1 MVTAHLRF
9 WEGVSPNALR
19 LMVTTMIL
27 SILMMGIAAVTRT
40 LFILR
45 LDLGTEFFGVYN
57 AFAAFGY
64 TGMAIP
70 AGLLGRRFG
79 LKPTMVFG
87 VVTFLVGYLLGP
99 LVEYTPHTLWVPWSL
114 AAQFISAAG
123 YSILSVNASPAIMAT
138 TRPDNRSKTYSLLST
153 TRNLGVF
160 VGLVAGGMLPTRIA
174 ALMNWSLDTT
184 DPYRVALLG
193 SGLLAVSALFVV
205 LRYQEGDASITAKE
219 PVARE
224 GLFPALSLGLVLVY
238 IVLSQSA
245 IAVCHSF
252 CNAYMDTELHLS
264 ADFIGW
270 LSALGQVFAVFIPF
284 AVPRLRNRMDNS
296 SVLIL
301 ASLVSAL
308 LVAPIIAGESWVLA
322 GITRMG
328 VMSMSAIWMPVIQMY
343 QMEMVQAEYR
353 PIAFALVSVALGANF
368 GLISLF
374 GGYIIEAWGYP
385 SLFLIGAVAAV
396 AGSVFLLAIRARP
409 AMQPRFAN

>member
-1 MVTAHLRF
+1 MVKDHLRF
-9 WEGVSPNALR
+9 WQGVNPNALR
-19 LMVTTMIL
+19 LMVATMIL

-45 LDLGTEFFGVYN
+45 LGLGTEFFGVYN

-79 LKPTMVFG
+79 LKATMVFG
-87 VVTFLVGYLLGP
+87 VATFLVGYLLGP
-99 LVEYTPHTLWVPWSL
+99 LVEYTPRTLWVPWSL
-114 AAQFISAAG
+114 ASQFIAAAG
-123 YSILSVNASPAIMAT
+123 YSILSVNSSPAIMAT
-138 TRPDNRSKTYSLLST
+138 TRPDNRSQTYGLLST

-174 ALMNWSLDTT
+174 ALMNWSLDDT

-193 SGLLAVSALFVV
+193 SGLLGVSALYVL
-205 LRYQEGDASITAKE
+205 LRYQEGTPASAARET
-219 PVARE
+219 VARDN
-224 GLFPALSLGLVLVY
+224 LFPALSLGLVLVY
-238 IVLSQSA
+238 ILLSQSA

-252 CNAYMDTELHLS
+252 CNAYMDTELRLS

-270 LSALGQVFAVFIPF
+270 LSAIGQVFAVFIPF
-284 AVPRLRNRMDNS
+284 AVPRLRNRLDNS
-296 SVLIL
+296 SVLIMS
-301 ASLVSAL
+301 SLVSAL
-308 LVAPIIAGESWVLA
+308 LVVPIIAGESWALA

-343 QMEMVQAEYR
+343 QMEMVQAEHR
-353 PIAFALVSVALGANF
+353 PIAFALVSVALGTNF
-368 GLISLF
+368 ALISLF

-385 SLFLIGAVAAV
+385 SLFLLGAVAAV
-396 AGSVFLLAIRARP
+396 CGSVFLLAIRARP

>member
-1 MVTAHLRF
+1 MLTNRLWF
-9 WEGVSPNALR
+9 WQGVNPNALK

-27 SILMMGIAAVTRT
+27 SALMMGISAVTRT

-45 LDLGTEFFGVYN
+45 LGLGTEFFGVYN
-57 AFAAFGY
+57 AFASFGY
-64 TGMAIP
+64 IGMAIP
-70 AGLLGRRFG
+70 AGLLSRRFG
-79 LKPTMVFG
+79 LKTTMVFG

-99 LVEYTPHTLWVPWSL
+99 LVEYTPHNLWVPWSL

-123 YSILSVNASPAIMAT
+123 YSILSVNTSPAIMAT
-138 TRPDNRSKTYSLLST
+138 TRPDNRSKTYGLLSA

-160 VGLVAGGMLPTRIA
+160 IGLVAGGMLPTRIA
-174 ALMNWSLDTT
+174 ASMNWSLDAT

-193 SGLLAVSALFVV
+193 SGLLALAALFVL
-205 LRYQEGDASITAKE
+205 LRYQEVDATSSVKGIETGN
-219 PVARE
+219 
-224 GLFPALSLGLVLVY
+224 GLFPALSLGLIVVY
-238 IVLSQSA
+238 IIFSQSA

-270 LSALGQVFAVFIPF
+270 LSAIGQVFAVFIPF
-284 AVPRLRNRMDNS
+284 AVPRLRNRLDNS
-296 SVLIL
+296 YLLVL

-308 LVAPIIAGESWVLA
+308 LVAPVILGESWLLA
-322 GITRMG
+322 GISRMG
-328 VMSMSAIWMPVIQMY
+328 VMSMSALWMPVIQMY
-343 QMEMVQAEYR
+343 QMEMVQAEHR
-353 PIAFALVSVALGANF
+353 PVAFSLVSVALGINY

-396 AGSVFLLAIRARP
+396 IGSVFLLAIRTRP
-409 AMQPRFAN
+409 VMQPQFAN

>member
-1 MVTAHLRF
+1 MVKDRLRF
-9 WEGVSPNALR
+9 WQGVNPNALR
-19 LMVTTMIL
+19 LMVATMIL

-45 LDLGTEFFGVYN
+45 LGLGTEFFGVYN

-79 LKPTMVFG
+79 LKVTMVFG

-99 LVEYTPHTLWVPWSL
+99 LVEYTPRTLWVPWSL
-114 AAQFISAAG
+114 ASQFIAAAG
-123 YSILSVNASPAIMAT
+123 YSILSVNSSPAIMAT
-138 TRPDNRSKTYSLLST
+138 TRPDNRSKTYGLLST

-174 ALMNWSLDTT
+174 AFMDWSLDAT
-184 DPYRVALLG
+184 DPYRWALLG
-193 SGLLAVSALFVV
+193 SGLLGVSALYVL
-205 LRYQEGDASITAKE
+205 LRYQEGDGATAAKG
-219 PVARE
+219 PAVQD

-238 IVLSQSA
+238 ILLSQSA

-284 AVPRLRNRMDNS
+284 AVPRLRNRLDNS
-296 SVLIL
+296 SVLII

-308 LVAPIIAGESWVLA
+308 LVVPIIAGESWVLA

-353 PIAFALVSVALGANF
+353 PIAFALVSVALGTNF
-368 GLISLF
+368 ALISLF

-385 SLFLIGAVAAV
+385 FLFLIGAVAAV
-396 AGSVFLLAIRARP
+396 GGTVFLLAIRARP